1 MTDTIERPEAAEA
14 ETNLPPV
21 NSRSEIPEFA
31 SEEEFARFWQTH
43 SIGPGLIE
51 EGKSNLEVQAVAA
64 LLRGGKERQSPRQ
77 PRQPKASFVTTL
89 RLDADVEARLKQV
102 AALKQMPYQT
112 LLKQFVSE
120 RLYEEEKRLGVL

>member
-1 MTDTIERPEAAEA
+1 MTHTIDHPEVAGPEAV
-14 ETNLPPV
+14 LPPV

-31 SEEEFARFWQTH
+31 SEEEFAQFWQTH

-51 EGKSNLEVQAVAA
+51 EGKNDPEVQAVAA

-89 RLDADVEARLKQV
+89 RLDADVETRLKHV

>member
-1 MTDTIERPEAAEA
+1 MTQAPASTSAKDQMTVINTRNEIPENMTTDEAAE
-14 ETNLPPV
+14 
-21 NSRSEIPEFA
+21 
-31 SEEEFARFWQTH
+31 FWDTH
-43 SIGPGLIE
+43 ALGAGLFE
-51 EGKSNLEVQAVAA
+51 EGKNDPEVQAFMT

-89 RLDADVEARLKQV
+89 RLDADVEARLKHV